1 MALWNWCVPSS
12 SDYSFLL
19 LLYFTISF
27 IYVVL
32 QEKTLS
38 TDELAE
44 MPSCNLAETVHN
56 KWLQASGN
64 KGGDLYVAT
73 VDDYI
78 RAFLQVV
85 AYYQF
90 LKGGIGGVGPSK
102 EELKLRWVQCRAER
116 TGDPTVLQKTF
127 LDMPGA
133 EDFCTREPHLEG
145 AEVFGSQ
152 KRKSDTP
159 IGTDSETHRLD
170 TINFSCLRLG
180 KRVTRSGAATL
191 PTVIEEVSPSVQ
203 EVFSPVAA
211 GFDFHRVLA
220 IQESKV
226 NEKLWHIARIPLTS
240 AKCCWAQQAITKKKC
255 TARIVVNGRST
266 PASTYT
272 GVWHNV
278 CLNCE
283 QPMQFFFC
291 TDDIERYVKGLR
303 RKWVVPFSNNE
314 D

>member
-1 MALWNWCVPSS
+1 
-12 SDYSFLL
+12 
-19 LLYFTISF
+19 
-27 IYVVL
+27 
-32 QEKTLS
+32 
-38 TDELAE
+38 

-64 KGGDLYVAT
+64 KGGNLYVAT

-102 EELKLRWVQCRAER
+102 EELKLRWAQHRAER
-116 TGDPTVLQKTF
+116 SGNPTVLQRAF
-127 LDMPGA
+127 LDMHGA

-152 KRKSDTP
+152 KRKPDTP
-159 IGTDSETHRLD
+159 IGADNETHRPN
-170 TINFSCLRLG
+170 TINFSCPCLG

-203 EVFSPVAA
+203 EVFSPVVARL
-211 GFDFHRVLA
+211 DFRHVIA

-226 NEKLWHIARIPLTS
+226 NEKLWHIARVPLTS
-240 AKCCWAQQAITKKKC
+240 GKVS
-255 TARIVVNGRST
+255 RN
-266 PASTYT
+266 
-272 GVWHNV
+272 
-278 CLNCE
+278 
-283 QPMQFFFC
+283 
-291 TDDIERYVKGLR
+291 
-303 RKWVVPFSNNE
+303 
-314 D
+314 